1 MKLSFFIIFFPIFAF
16 GQSTIR
22 GKVINSKNKTA
33 IPFATVGLTY
43 ENIGTT
49 SSEEG
54 FFQFTS
60 NKNFKR
66 DTLIIS
72 SIGYKTK
79 RIPYD
84 FNDLSDLTIELSEQA
99 TVLNEIVITS
109 KKNLITTVLNDFSK
123 CGNSYIGSNGFQTQL
138 AQHFEVKEENSQLT
152 EIKICRLSIA
162 LLDPEKTIF
171 RIRIYDMDSITKAPS
186 SDLCNKIIEIKSR
199 SKIVNVNLEKYKI
212 RIPSKD
218 FFVSIEWLKI
228 PFNESKSKMKVNGI
242 ETEYISYRPSIGWTD
257 FNNSKMEAWILDYRN
272 IWRPMFKLNNK
283 TSISISAKVKY

>member
-1 MKLSFFIIFFPIFAF
+1 MKLSFFIIFFPIFTF

-22 GKVINSKNKTA
+22 GKVINSKNKKA

-72 SIGYKTK
+72 SIGYNTK
-79 RIPYD
+79 RLPFD
-84 FNDLSDLTIELSEQA
+84 FNDLSDQIIELTEQA
-99 TVLNEIVITS
+99 TVLNEVIVTS
-109 KKNLITTVLNDFSK
+109 KKNLTTTVLNDFSK
-123 CGNSYIGSNGFQTQL
+123 CGYSYVGSSGFQTQL

-152 EIKICRLSIA
+152 EIKICRLSTA

-171 RIRIYDMDSITKAPS
+171 RIRIYDVDTITKAPS
-186 SDLCNKIIEIKSR
+186 YDLCNHIIEIKTR

-242 ETEYISYRPSIGWTD
+242 ETEHISYRPSIGWT
-257 FNNSKMEAWILDYRN
+257 NNDNLKMEAWMLDYKN
-272 IWRPMFKLNNK
+272 IWRLMPTITNN
-283 TSISISAKVKY
+283 TSISIAATVKY